1 MSKQKRATKAAPDPD
16 SKTSVK
22 RKNRGFV
29 SLEVSCRIHR
39 RALRRLNLACTLGTV
54 WYEPGTKKEPD
65 LRGGKIKSFMH
76 TAGGAMKYY

>member
-1 MSKQKRATKAAPDPD
+1 MSKQKRATKAGPDPN
-16 SKTSVK
+16 SKTTLR

-39 RALRRLNLACTLGTV
+39 RVARRLNQSCVVYGQLL
-54 WYEPGTKKEPD
+54 EPGEKKVN
-65 LRGGKIKSFMH
+65 GQGSFMH

>member
-1 MSKQKRATKAAPDPD
+1 MSKNKRATKAQPQPD
-16 SKTSVK
+16 SLTTRR

-39 RALRRLNLACTLGTV
+39 RAKRRLDASRVVYGQLL
-54 WYEPGTKKEPD
+54 EPGEKKI
-65 LRGGKIKSFMH
+65 GGQGSFLH